1 MEEICNYVY
10 GNGTTNSELLLQI
23 QILRPSGLP
32 DKTVQK
38 ALSNRF
44 VIWKGSDNILWTM
57 ELERK
62 YVKALVELTTRS
74 KLAHRSKKLLGDEL
88 F

>member
-44 VIWKGSDNILWTM
+44 VVWKGSDNILWTM

-74 KLAHRSKKLLGDEL
+74 TLAPWSKKLLGDEV

>member
-10 GNGTTNSELLLQI
+10 GNDTTNSELLLQI
-23 QILRPSGLP
+23 QILGPSGLP

-44 VIWKGSDNILWTM
+44 VTWKGSDNMLWKM

-62 YVKALVELTTRS
+62 YVKALVELTTCS
-74 KLAHRSKKLLGDEL
+74 KLTHRSKKLLGDEL